1 MARRTPWY
9 VWAMPI
15 LMFFSVVFL
24 VVETP
29 RYRTP
34 IDPFI
39 VLLATAALV
48 TAARRALA
56 QRSIRRSSLRTK
68 TATAP
73 PTPAG

>member
-1 MARRTPWY
+1 MARRAPWY

-15 LMFFSVVFL
+15 LMFLSVVFL

-34 IDPFI
+34 IDPFL

-48 TAARRALA
+48 TAARRVLA
-56 QRSIRRSSLRTK
+56 QTSIGRSSLRTR
-68 TATAP
+68 TSAP
-73 PTPAG
+73 ATPAG

>member
-1 MARRTPWY
+1 
-9 VWAMPI
+9 MPL
-15 LMFFSVVFL
+15 LMYLSVVFL

-48 TAARRALA
+48 TAARRVLA
-56 QRSIRRSSLRTK
+56 QRSIGRSSLRTR
-68 TATAP
+68 TSAP
-73 PTPAG
+73 ATPAR